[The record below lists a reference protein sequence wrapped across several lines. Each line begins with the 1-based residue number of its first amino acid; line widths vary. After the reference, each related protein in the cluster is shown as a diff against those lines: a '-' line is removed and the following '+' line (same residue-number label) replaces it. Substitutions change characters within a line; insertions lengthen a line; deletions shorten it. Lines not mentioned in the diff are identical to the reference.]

1 MKRKILLIIFIM
13 IMLVIPS
20 YKVEAKTLQD
30 LKNELSSLE
39 KKYEENKNKKDLTD
53 AEITKISKEINTI
66 VANINSI
73 KNDIKTSEEEI
84 VKSNEEIQN
93 KSNETDEL
101 LKFLQISSGENVYLE
116 YLFQAESYTDFIYRY
131 SIVSQLT
138 EYNTNLM
145 NELKVLITTL
155 ENKKK
160 ELASKQSTLE
170 TKSSELNTKMITLK
184 SKADSY
190 DKEGSTIEEDI
201 RDYKK
206 EIAYYEKMGCKLN
219 QDINSCLATP
229 VSFGWRYPL
238 SYLTVS
244 DDYTGYDHERPNIGG
259 YHHGI
264 DLWHPNIYGAPI
276 YPVAKG
282 TIARIGWISGGGN
295 AIYIYHNVNGVN
307 YTTVYMHMSSFASDM
322 YQGKTVTTDD
332 VIGYVGN
339 TGVSF
344 GAHLHLGMAS
354 GHHATFFNNY
364 SFDPRNVMAFPGMD
378 SGVYYYRR

>member
-1 MKRKILLIIFIM
+1 MF
-13 IMLVIPS
+13 IPS

-30 LKNELSSLE
+30 LKNELADLKA
-39 KKYEENKNKKDLTD
+39 KKAATENNKNLTD
-53 AEITKISKEINTI
+53 SQIKSLRVDIDNTQIEIENTKKEIIAATEKISSSEKEIGE
-66 VANINSI
+66 
-73 KNDIKTSEEEI
+73 KDKETS
-84 VKSNEEIQN
+84 
-93 KSNETDEL
+93 EL
-101 LKFLQISSGENVYLE
+101 LKFLQVSNGENVYLE
-116 YLFQAESYTDFIYRY
+116 YLFEADSYTDFIYRY
-131 SIVSQLT
+131 SVVSQLT
-138 EYNTNLM
+138 DYNTKLM
-145 NELKVLITTL
+145 DELKELITTL

-160 ELASKQSTLE
+160 ELASKQGTLE
-170 TKSSELNTKMITLK
+170 AKSSELNSKMITLK
-184 SKADSY
+184 SNAESY

-219 QDINSCLATP
+219 QDVSSCLATP

-244 DDYTGYDHERPNIGG
+244 DNYTGYAFERPNIGG

-295 AIYIYHNVNGVN
+295 AIYIYHNVNGVD
-307 YTTVYMHMSSFASDM
+307 YTTVYMHMSSFASGM
-322 YQGKTVTTDD
+322 YQGKAVTTDD

-364 SFDPRNVMAFPGMD
+364 SFNPRNVMAFPGMD
-378 SGVYYYRR
+378 SGVYYYRK

>member
-1 MKRKILLIIFIM
+1 MKKKILVIFLIM
-13 IMLVIPS
+13 IIMFIPS

-30 LKNELSSLE
+30 LKNELADLKA
-39 KKYEENKNKKDLTD
+39 KKAATENNKNLTD
-53 AEITKISKEINTI
+53 SQIKSLRVDIDNTQIEIENTKKEIIAATEKISSSEKEI
-66 VANINSI
+66 
-73 KNDIKTSEEEI
+73 EE
-84 VKSNEEIQN
+84 KD
-93 KSNETDEL
+93 KETNEL
-101 LKFLQISSGENVYLE
+101 LKFLQVSNGENVYLE
-116 YLFQAESYTDFIYRY
+116 YLFEADSYTDFIYRY
-131 SIVSQLT
+131 SVVSQLT
-138 EYNTNLM
+138 DYNTKLM
-145 NELKVLITTL
+145 DELKELITTL

-160 ELASKQSTLE
+160 ELASKQGTLE
-170 TKSSELNTKMITLK
+170 AKSSELNSKMITLK
-184 SKADSY
+184 SNAESY

-219 QDINSCLATP
+219 QDVSSCLATP

-244 DDYTGYDHERPNIGG
+244 DNYTGYAFERPNIGG

-295 AIYIYHNVNGVN
+295 AIYIYHNVNGVD
-307 YTTVYMHMSSFASDM
+307 YTTVYMHMSSFASGM

-364 SFDPRNVMAFPGMD
+364 SFNPRNVMAFPGMD
-378 SGVYYYRR
+378 SGVYYYRK